1 MAKKKKPSRIGF
13 AAKQFLKAFRGYD
26 AIKNTRYRARR
37 GYDAIRS
44 EEIELSNYDRDKL
57 ISAALEFRRNNPV
70 VASMSRLRKGRHCWE
85 RNYSAV
91 KHRRRSSGFKDRR
104 GMG

>member
-13 AAKQFLKAFRGYD
+13 ATKQFLKAFRGYD

-57 ISAALEFRRNNPV
+57 ISASFRI
-70 VASMSRLRKGRHCWE
+70 
-85 RNYSAV
+85 
-91 KHRRRSSGFKDRR
+91 
-104 GMG
+104 